1 MVTTE
6 GALQVSPTIRIDD
19 EVFDEL
25 KKHAEP
31 FVDTPNTV
39 LRRLLN
45 LGDAGFEDTNGTG
58 DVELVTAPA
67 AAPRSG
73 ARDERAARPRR
84 RRSKATRPPRA
95 KTGSILHESAYELPM
110 LEIISEHGGR
120 AAAREVLDELE
131 TRLDGQLTE
140 VDREE
145 LASGDV
151 RWRNRAQFVR
161 LRLVEQGDMV
171 KDSPRGIWEIS
182 DQGRRR
188 IAGDAA

>member
-1 MVTTE
+1 M
-6 GALQVSPTIRIDD
+6 SPTIRIDD
-19 EVFDEL
+19 DVFEEL

-45 LGDAGFEDTNGTG
+45 LGQAGTDAANGG
-58 DVELVTAPA
+58 EELELASVADATKA
-67 AAPRSG
+67 ARPV
-73 ARDERAARPRR
+73 ERATRPRR
-84 RRSKATRPPRA
+84 RRARASRSPRA

-131 TRLDGQLTE
+131 TRLDGQLTD
-140 VDREE
+140 VDRQE
-145 LASGDV
+145 LSSGDV

-171 KDSPRGIWEIS
+171 KDSPRGVWEIS
-182 DQGRRR
+182 EQGTRR
-188 IAGDAA
+188 IAGEAA